1 MEFIKGRNCF
11 EVYMMKSK
19 KPAGDVW
26 KDIAIALIA
35 VILSA
40 ILSLLIVLVAEQ
52 K

>member
-1 MEFIKGRNCF
+1 
-11 EVYMMKSK
+11 MKSK

-26 KDIAIALIA
+26 KDIAIAMIA

-40 ILSLLIVLVAEQ
+40 ILSLLIALVAAH